1 MGFYHPFHN
10 LISPGKRGVS
20 ERLGHQPENTQLVR
34 GGMGF
39 ELGELDRAEGPLPST
54 SPGCHRHRHSDFLL
68 PIAILP
74 STPRRDRA
82 SSPLPL
88 TSLPPRVCPVH
99 LLPAHPVFPVSPSS
113 DGDSPPPGSCSLGTR
128 IRSCSFLSKKKKMM
142 SEASPSP
149 ASSLTMVSFAILTPS
164 QIQTLPIFIYLTAL
178 GLSYGIGD
186 LLLAVACG
194 ISFPDQGSN
203 LGDLNWELG
212 FLATGPPWKFL
223 AYFPH
228 ITQISAQMSPPQR
241 SPP

>member
-128 IRSCSFLSKKKKMM
+128 IRSCSFLRKKKKNDVRGQ
-142 SEASPSP
+142 
-149 ASSLTMVSFAILTPS
+149 SLPCFKLDNGFLCYIDPKSNSDP
-164 QIQTLPIFIYLTAL
+164 PNIYLFDGA
-178 GLSYGIGD
+178 
-186 LLLAVACG
+186 
-194 ISFPDQGSN
+194 GS
-203 LGDLNWELG
+203 
-212 FLATGPPWKFL
+212 
-223 AYFPH
+223 
-228 ITQISAQMSPPQR
+228 
-241 SPP
+241 